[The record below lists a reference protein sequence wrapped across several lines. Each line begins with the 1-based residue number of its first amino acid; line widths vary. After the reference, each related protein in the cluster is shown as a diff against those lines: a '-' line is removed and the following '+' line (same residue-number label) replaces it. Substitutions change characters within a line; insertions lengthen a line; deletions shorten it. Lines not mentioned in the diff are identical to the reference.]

1 MQKTV
6 LIISY
11 FFPPMGLSG
20 VVKAAKTAKY
30 LASSC
35 GWRVIVLT
43 ATPKHYYAYDESLL
57 QELIVVAHNLFS
69 KLIKTELKF

>member
-1 MQKTV
+1 
-6 LIISY
+6 
-11 FFPPMGLSG
+11 MGLSG

-43 ATPKHYYAYDESLL
+43 ATPKQFQAKQNHYQVSLK
-57 QELIVVAHNLFS
+57 ERSSNPYNHVCIFLIQQSNGG
-69 KLIKTELKF
+69 KLLWQQPKQ